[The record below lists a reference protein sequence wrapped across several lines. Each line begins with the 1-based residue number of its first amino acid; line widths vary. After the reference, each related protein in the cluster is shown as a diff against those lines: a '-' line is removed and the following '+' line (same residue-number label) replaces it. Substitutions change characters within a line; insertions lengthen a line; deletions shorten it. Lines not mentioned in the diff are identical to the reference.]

1 MPRVR
6 SASAR
11 MAPSRLLRLPLAI
24 VCSSPVISRCFPFP
38 LDKAYSKFGRLTCA
52 RNHSPVTQA
61 NMIRAQGVDPFA
73 LQLPKDAAR
82 LSFARYV
89 EQLARAPL
97 HCRRFG
103 SPAVEEPARVVEG
116 SRPLRV
122 RNRDRLLMVQAR
134 EGVGIGCRASLGN
147 ERR

>member
-24 VCSSPVISRCFPFP
+24 VCSSSVTSRCFPFP
-38 LDKAYSKFGRLTCA
+38 LDKAYSKFGQLTCA

-89 EQLARAPL
+89 KQLARVPL
-97 HCRRFG
+97 QRRRFG
-103 SPAVEEPARVVEG
+103 PPVVEESARVVEG

-122 RNRDRLLMVQAR
+122 RGRNRLLMIQPRPCVEIEVRHA
-134 EGVGIGCRASLGN
+134 IG
-147 ERR
+147 